1 MAADSGR
8 FLADG
13 EWLFSTL
20 SREHTPRM
28 IAKAAWQ
35 GFLPMYEKGQGL
47 VLLKLH
53 RSRCIL
59 APGAV
64 HVGKQS
70 RKKASQFRIS
80 VNEAFSEVVKGVQ
93 QHTFTEEPGDCWL
106 ADEFAEMYRLVN
118 SLPESERRG
127 VAFHSVELWHKE
139 SGRLAAGELGYTV
152 GNIYSSCTGFSLKH
166 DFPGSGT
173 CQLVALGKLLQRCGF
188 ELWDLG
194 MELDYKLELG
204 GTMQPRASWIAQVR
218 RLRDIP
224 TALNSPVD
232 VSSIKELLAAAP
244 RREEVEAKAMQQVME
259 MGFEEASAKKALE
272 AAYWNV
278 EQAVSSLV
286 G

>member
-1 MAADSGR
+1 
-8 FLADG
+8 
-13 EWLFSTL
+13 
-20 SREHTPRM
+20 M

-35 GFLPMYEKGQGL
+35 GFLPMYEKGQGI

-53 RSRCIL
+53 RSRCTL
-59 APGAV
+59 SPGAV

-93 QHTFTEEPGDCWL
+93 EHTFTEEPGDCWL
-106 ADEFAEMYRLVN
+106 ANEFAEMYRLVN
-118 SLPESERRG
+118 SLPESARRG
-127 VAFHSVELWHKE
+127 VAFHSIELWHKE

-152 GNIYSSCTGFSLKH
+152 GSIYSSCTGFALKH

-173 CQLVALGKLLQRCGF
+173 CQLVALGKLLESCGF

-194 MELDYKLELG
+194 MELDYKIELG
-204 GTMQPRASWIAQVR
+204 GKMQPRASWIAQVR
-218 RLRDIP
+218 RLRDTP
-224 TALNSPVD
+224 TFLSSPPD
-232 VSSIKELLAAAP
+232 SSSVKELLAAAP
-244 RREEVEAKAMQQVME
+244 KREEVEAKTLKQVME

-272 AAYWNV
+272 AASWNL
-278 EQAVSSLV
+278 EQAVASLV